1 MTCGSINMKKL
12 NIAIGADHHGFDF
25 KESLKRMTTL
35 EQFDISWV
43 DVGAQSEDR
52 SDYPIFAIKAVE
64 AMLSGKAEYA
74 VLLCGTGNGM
84 AIAAN
89 RIPGIYAGVVWNARV
104 AELAKTDDNVN
115 VLVLPA
121 DYINLDLAQTMF
133 TVWLLA
139 EFKEGRYAERISIID
154 SIDV

>member
-1 MTCGSINMKKL
+1 MGELSMKKV

-25 KESLKRMTTL
+25 KESLKKMTFIQDV
-35 EQFDISWV
+35 EISWI

-52 SDYPIFAIKAVE
+52 SDYPVFAIKAVE
-64 AMLSGKAEYA
+64 TMLNGKADYG

-89 RIPGIYAGVVWNARV
+89 RIPGIYAGVAWCPEV
-104 AELAKTDDNVN
+104 AQLAKEDDNVN
-115 VLVLPA
+115 VLVFPA
-121 DYINLDLAQTMF
+121 DYITFDLAQTMF

-139 EFKEGRYAERISIID
+139 EFKEGRYAQRISLID
-154 SIDV
+154 SIDL